1 MYCRYCGK
9 ELTNDS
15 NFCPNCGKK
24 QKEDSKVG
32 SNISFG
38 ILSYVKEHKRV
49 FYVFMVWFLLHTTLY
64 ISSKKYD
71 SCDHQ
76 FYPFDMPF
84 SDVIQ
89 GGKQV
94 YNGVRTPEIEFLGS
108 SLNYYDFTEFFAYV
122 ILLPLVIWGIV
133 RMVPYINRAYKN
145 WKKRYNQWRQ
155 SNAKKKEECQVNISP
170 CKKQEK
176 VDLVADSVQISPV
189 VEHDAISVQQ
199 GMEIVSEES
208 TINGERDSDTHILQ
222 QEVQSREEHIQDE
235 MPLAETEAEVKKM
248 PLFKRFL
255 GSILDKVFIL
265 QVFVFGYIIISPYGA
280 SSNLGKYIGIRDIP
294 PANYEWVDKAAINS
308 YGTYYEGVSEGY
320 QRNAQ
325 LANGRPHIGSTMELD
340 MRITFSFIILNL
352 VYYILCELLLSAS
365 LGKRIMDG
373 VLLDN
378 DNDIID
384 YNKVF
389 VRGIC
394 GGIMMVGVYCIF
406 HLLMGFTN
414 HVVFYLFF
422 FLMDIPVFF
431 AKRSL
436 LDLCTGTKYAK
447 RIKKSNQK

>member
-9 ELTNDS
+9 ELPNDS
-15 NFCPNCGKK
+15 NFCSNCGAK
-24 QKEDSKVG
+24 QKERGKVG
-32 SNISFG
+32 PNINFG
-38 ILSYVKEHKRV
+38 ILSYIKEHKRV
-49 FYVFMVWFLLHTTLY
+49 FYIFLVWVLLHTTLY
-64 ISSKKYD
+64 ISSQKYNSSD
-71 SCDHQ
+71 PK
-76 FYPFDMPF
+76 FYPFNMPF

-89 GGKQV
+89 GGR
-94 YNGVRTPEIEFLGS
+94 YGYTPEVEFLGS

-122 ILLPLVIWGIV
+122 ILLPIVIWGIV
-133 RMVPYINRAYKN
+133 RIVPYINRVYMN
-145 WKKRYNQWRQ
+145 WKKRYDQWQ
-155 SNAKKKEECQVNISP
+155 KSNAKKKEEYQANISVY
-170 CKKQEK
+170 KKQGK
-176 VDLVADSVQISPV
+176 VDSIADSVQISPV
-189 VEHDAISVQQ
+189 LEHDAISEQQ
-199 GMEIVSEES
+199 GTEMASKETIINEEK
-208 TINGERDSDTHILQ
+208 DSGTDIQ
-222 QEVQSREEHIQDE
+222 QQKVQSIEEHIQ
-235 MPLAETEAEVKKM
+235 AEVPHVGIEVEVKKM

-265 QVFVFGYIIISPYGA
+265 QAFVFGYIIISPYGA
-280 SSNLGKYIGIRDIP
+280 SGNLGTYIGIRDIP

-325 LANGRPHIGSTMELD
+325 LANGRPHLGSTMELD

-365 LGKRIMDG
+365 LGKRIMEG

-389 VRGIC
+389 VRGLC
-394 GGIMMVGVYCIF
+394 GGIMMVGVYCVF

-422 FLMDIPVFF
+422 LLMDIPVFF
-431 AKRSL
+431 TKRSL
-436 LDLCTGTKYAK
+436 LDLCTGTKYV
-447 RIKKSNQK
+447 KKTNTIRK